1 MKVSEMRGEDL
12 LALKRR
18 YMHEENGK
26 KGRDTSWLELE
37 SAGSLVTDEEV
48 RRRYDGVDFD
58 EGDLDEYR

>member
-1 MKVSEMRGEDL
+1 MKVSEMRGEAL

-18 YMHEENGK
+18 YMHEENGR

-37 SAGSLVTDEEV
+37 SAESLVTDEEV
-48 RRRYDGVDFD
+48 RKRYEGVDFE